1 MADDSGVFR
10 INPLQVWQREA
21 ILKAAQL
28 MRDRLG
34 NPPADPEASA
44 ALEGLLEVLDP
55 PRRTV
60 RLQREISEATR
71 QTALTESSERRQ
83 KERRG
88 RDRRRVDLGP
98 PQALPN
104 SGRHQPGSAIDVT
117 GSDDGD
123 IRLHSQ
129 SPESYTRTLP

>member
-1 MADDSGVFR
+1 MADSSVFR

-28 MRDRLG
+28 MRERLG
-34 NPPADPEASA
+34 NPPDDPEAMA

-60 RLQREISEATR
+60 RLQKEISEATR
-71 QTALTESSERRQ
+71 NAAITESSERRQ

-98 PQALPN
+98 P
-104 SGRHQPGSAIDVT
+104 PGT
-117 GSDDGD
+117 PERRKGPT
-123 IRLHSQ
+123 RLG
-129 SPESYTRTLP
+129 ERRNRK